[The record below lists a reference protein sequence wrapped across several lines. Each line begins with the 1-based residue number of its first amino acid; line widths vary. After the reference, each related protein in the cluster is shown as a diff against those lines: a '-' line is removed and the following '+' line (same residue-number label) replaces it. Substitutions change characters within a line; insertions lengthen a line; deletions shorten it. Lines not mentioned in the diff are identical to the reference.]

1 MKDIVLVSLQKMKT
15 QNVLVKFLEKKKDV
29 FVNYMSNK
37 KMVRYTSKDGG
48 WTVNSALQS
57 WLGSIPR
64 RTTNLAPLAK
74 RHTRQIQN
82 LLQKWM

>member
-1 MKDIVLVSLQKMKT
+1 MEDIVLVNLQKMRI
-15 QNVLVKFLEKKKDV
+15 QNVHARFLEKKKDV

-37 KMVRYTSKDGG
+37 KMVRYTPKDGG
-48 WTVNSALQS
+48 GTVNSALQS

-74 RHTRQIQN
+74 WHTRQIQN